1 MQEEEELDADAPEE
15 MELEVEPLPP
25 APKKNLIKLNLS
37 GLSNDIPYEEPAYI
51 SPSPKPEPT
60 YIPNILEEPYV
71 EEEHVEGETYETLE
85 IDEYIR
91 AVLQPI
97 VTPEQRI
104 SIRAN
109 LTETIVRLNA

>member
-1 MQEEEELDADAPEE
+1 M
-15 MELEVEPLPP
+15 
-25 APKKNLIKLNLS
+25 IKLNLS
-37 GLSNDIPYEEPAYI
+37 GITPNDPYEEPAYI
-51 SPSPKPEPT
+51 PPSPKPEPI

-71 EEEHVEGETYETLE
+71 EEEHVEEEAYETLE

-104 SIRAN
+104 AIRAK

>member
-1 MQEEEELDADAPEE
+1 M
-15 MELEVEPLPP
+15 
-25 APKKNLIKLNLS
+25 NLS
-37 GLSNDIPYEEPAYI
+37 GISNDVFEEPAFI
-51 SPSPKPEPT
+51 PPSPKPEPI
-60 YIPNILEEPYV
+60 YIPILEEPYV
-71 EEEHVEGETYETLE
+71 EEEHVEEETYETLE

-104 SIRAN
+104 AIRAK